1 MASQVPSRTNESFS
15 DLAHRL
21 VADGRELVGAE
32 VRLYSEIAR
41 YRATKAAGGFAFLG
55 AALVLVLGG
64 FITLLV
70 GLMLQLAELIG
81 PALAG
86 LVILL
91 VTAGIAYFL
100 VLQGKE
106 KLAVLSGSP
115 EEDAALAEGE
125 RRA

>member
-1 MASQVPSRTNESFS
+1 MASQVPSRTSESFS

-21 VADGRELVGAE
+21 VTDGRELIGAE

-41 YRATKAAGGFAFLG
+41 YRATKAGGGFAFLG

-64 FITLLV
+64 FITLLI

-86 LVILL
+86 LVVLL

-100 VLQGKE
+100 ALQGKE

-115 EEDAALAEGE
+115 EEDAALKEGE